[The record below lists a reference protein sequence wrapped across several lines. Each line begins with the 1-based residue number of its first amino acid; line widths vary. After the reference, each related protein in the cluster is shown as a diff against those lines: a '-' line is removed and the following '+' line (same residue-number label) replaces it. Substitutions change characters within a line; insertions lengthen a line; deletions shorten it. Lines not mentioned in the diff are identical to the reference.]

1 MSESHPV
8 IGVLIFILFI
18 IISGILYGY
27 VAALQ
32 AVNENDISEKMEN
45 GDALAAKLM
54 KLLDNP
60 NKLTDVTLIT
70 AIIINMIQGAFVI
83 GMITNGINSMCELS
97 GTDIHILIAV
107 LVSILVFIFFSVFGI
122 MVPRKLA
129 EQNPHRWLFGLY
141 KFVTF
146 IIILFTPVSFIITK
160 LCNVVLRIVGID
172 PSSINDNVT
181 EEEIITMVNEGH
193 EQGVLLASEAEM
205 ITNIVEFG
213 EKEAKDIMTHR
224 VNVVAFD
231 VNLTINEVFD
241 MITEESFSRY
251 PIYDGDINDIVG
263 VLHFRDLVKAYSDG
277 HNRRF
282 TLKDMKDEILFEAH
296 IIPETRNIDDLF
308 KSMQA
313 EKVHMA
319 VVVDEYG
326 QMSGV
331 VTMEDILEEIVGNIM
346 DEYDEE
352 ETSIYRHDNDTYEMD
367 GSTQLEDIQE
377 LFDIDFDVDDIDTL
391 SGFLTYKH
399 GSIPEEGNNFT
410 IEYGG
415 YIFKVKEIENK
426 IIKKV
431 LVSRCK

>member
-251 PIYDGDINDIVG
+251 PIYDGNINDIVG

-282 TLKDMKDEILFEAH
+282 ALKDMKDEILFEAH

-319 VVVDEYG
+319 VVIDEYG